1 MQNIFLGMLFA
12 FLDFD
17 ISLGNRTI
25 GLLPD
30 FVGYL
35 LMIKGLEEMAAE
47 SALFE
52 KARPW
57 ALGMSVYTGVL
68 YAMAFLA
75 MPVQLRLLNWV
86 MGVAAL
92 VASLVISR
100 WILRGILEIEEK
112 RRIQLQAFQLEQLWK
127 PLAIIQ
133 LVVAAF
139 GWFPLIGWIC
149 ALAAF
154 VMSVCYLVAF
164 YKTKN
169 LYLNHIGLR

>member
-1 MQNIFLGMLFA
+1 MQNIFLGMLFT
-12 FLDFD
+12 FLD
-17 ISLGNRTI
+17 ININLGDATI

-30 FVGYL
+30 FVGYI
-35 LMIKGLEEMAAE
+35 LMIKGLEEMAPE

-57 ALGMSVYTGVL
+57 AVGMAVYTGVL
-68 YAMAFLA
+68 YAMDFLA

-86 MGVAAL
+86 MSLAAL

-100 WILRGILEIEEK
+100 WILRGILEIEAK

-164 YKTKN
+164 HKTKN
-169 LYLNHIGLR
+169 LYLDYIGLR

>member
-1 MQNIFLGMLFA
+1 
-12 FLDFD
+12 
-17 ISLGNRTI
+17 
-25 GLLPD
+25 
-30 FVGYL
+30 
-35 LMIKGLEEMAAE
+35 
-47 SALFE
+47 
-52 KARPW
+52 
-57 ALGMSVYTGVL
+57 MSVYTGVL

-100 WILRGILEIEEK
+100 WILRGILEIEAK

-133 LVVAAF
+133 LVVAVF